1 MIISI
6 VLALALVILIAVQSK
21 INTTLA
27 NRLAVTAL
35 KGDKGD
41 SGIDGKDGVDGAPGK
56 TGKAGKDGADGTNG
70 VDGKDGVDGTN
81 GVDGKDGVD
90 GVCTIDPEKHKET
103 LRVLAEYLIQAFPQ
117 AGDDPRIHEILNR

>member
-6 VLALALVILIAVQSK
+6 VLALALGASIAVQSK

-41 SGIDGKDGVDGAPGK
+41 SGKDGVDGAPGK
-56 TGKAGKDGADGTNG
+56 AGKAGKDG
-70 VDGKDGVDGTN
+70 VDGKDGANGAAGANGTNGIN

-90 GVCTIDPEKHKET
+90 GVCTVDPEKHKET
-103 LRVLAEYLIQAFPQ
+103 LRVLAEYLIQAFPP
-117 AGDDPRIHEILNR
+117 AGEDPRIHEILNR